1 MKLGKH
7 LPAFMI
13 GLYKVNIT
21 YKKIIK
27 IGIWNDY
34 EILSVHRNNNNNL
47 LLTGDINGKIKLF
60 NYPVLNVKLII
71 NRMIV
76 DLNFGTDM

>member
-1 MKLGKH
+1 ML
-7 LPAFMI
+7 
-13 GLYKVNIT
+13 
-21 YKKIIK
+21 
-27 IGIWNDY
+27 GIWNDY
-34 EILSVHRNNNNNL
+34 QILSVHRNNKNNL

-76 DLNFGTDM
+76 DLNFGMDMEIKFGM